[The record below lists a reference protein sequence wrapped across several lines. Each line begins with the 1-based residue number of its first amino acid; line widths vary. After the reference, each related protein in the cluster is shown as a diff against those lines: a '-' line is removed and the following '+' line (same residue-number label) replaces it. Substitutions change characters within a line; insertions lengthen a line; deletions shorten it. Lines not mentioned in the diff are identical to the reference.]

1 MTQTIVLCRLVG
13 TIDVTFN
20 PLAAIE
26 VDERQLRQ
34 GLEAREVACSRN
46 VRVRGCQHGKL
57 SRNVQLL
64 PRGNS
69 TIMTQ
74 TIVVYRLVG
83 TVQVTFNPLAALQV
97 NLSQLRQGLEA
108 LEVACSR
115 RARVRGCQ
123 HGQLS
128 RNVQLLP

>member
-20 PLAAIE
+20 QRAVIE
-26 VDERQLRQ
+26 VD
-34 GLEAREVACSRN
+34 G
-46 VRVRGCQHGKL
+46 
-57 SRNVQLL
+57 
-64 PRGNS
+64 
-69 TIMTQ
+69 
-74 TIVVYRLVG
+74 
-83 TVQVTFNPLAALQV
+83 
-97 NLSQLRQGLEA
+97 SQLRQGLEA

-128 RNVQLLP
+128 RNVQLWP